1 MAEIVDLAEYKKNRE
16 QQELEVIESL
26 QKELRDLIAEMG
38 GVHTVPVMMLND
50 ELSILQDAGVSWFP
64 VNSTCPDYYIDG
76 EDEGQ

>member
-64 VNSTCPDYYIDG
+64 VNSTCLDYYIDG